1 MMGSTMKALL
11 ALFAIAAMATPALA
25 QQFSGAVIVM
35 RYEAPDGSIKTLPS
49 PALGETLSM
58 EECQRDAPRQ
68 VRTLKRQ
75 LGNTRNFPEFAGWKF
90 ISGQCEMY
98 SDDLITTV
106 K

>member
-1 MMGSTMKALL
+1 MKALL
-11 ALFAIAAMATPALA
+11 ILFAMAAMAMPAPA

-49 PALGETLSM
+49 PTLGKTLTM
-58 EECQRDAPRQ
+58 AECQRDARQQ
-68 VRTLKRQ
+68 VRILKRQ
-75 LGNTRNFPEFAGWKF
+75 LANTRNFPEFTGWKF